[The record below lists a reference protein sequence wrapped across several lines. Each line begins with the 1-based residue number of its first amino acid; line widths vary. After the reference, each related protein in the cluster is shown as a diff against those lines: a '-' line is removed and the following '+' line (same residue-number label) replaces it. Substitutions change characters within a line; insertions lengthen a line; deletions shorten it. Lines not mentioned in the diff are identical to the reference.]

1 VQVERLLQG
10 VRDLLEPDLRGAY
23 LHGSAVLGG
32 GGPRS
37 DIDVI
42 AVAARRTTADEKRR
56 LAELLLNLSR
66 QPSPIEFD
74 LVVESEIRPWRHP
87 APFDFHYDELVRER
101 FESGALEPWP
111 EPTNR
116 DLAAV
121 VTMVLA
127 GNVSLFGPPPA
138 EVFEPVPRG
147 DYLDALLRNVEM
159 ADEWLDWDT
168 RNVVLTLPRV
178 WAGVATDEV
187 HSKQSAAA
195 WTLARLPEE
204 HRAVLERAVAIY
216 RGDRDE
222 FWDDIRPQVRAYADY
237 VLSEISSAI
246 RTAST

>member
-1 VQVERLLQG
+1 
-10 VRDLLEPDLRGAY
+10 
-23 LHGSAVLGG
+23 
-32 GGPRS
+32 
-37 DIDVI
+37 
-42 AVAARRTTADEKRR
+42 
-56 LAELLLNLSR
+56 
-66 QPSPIEFD
+66 
-74 LVVESEIRPWRHP
+74 
-87 APFDFHYDELVRER
+87 
-101 FESGALEPWP
+101 
-111 EPTNR
+111 
-116 DLAAV
+116 

-138 EVFEPVPRG
+138 EVFEPVPRR

-178 WAGVATDEV
+178 WAGVATDDV

-216 RGDRDE
+216 RGERDE